1 MTPALIGLVI
11 GAGVIGG
18 RALIAHRRRLASEQR
33 IRSHLPEAIE
43 LLVLLLQSGSTPTAA
58 LRELTDIV
66 HPVLRP
72 AYAGVIHRLDRGQRL
87 ADALIELP
95 RHLGVGARPLMDTI
109 ATADRYGLEL
119 APVLDS
125 LAAEA
130 RAARRRLADAEART
144 LPVKLSFPL
153 VTCILP
159 AFMTTSI
166 VPALAGSLL
175 ALRDLG

>member
-1 MTPALIGLVI
+1 MSLVFIGLVI
-11 GAGVIGG
+11 VAAAVGG
-18 RALIAHRRRLASEQR
+18 RALIASRRRLATER
-33 IRSHLPEAIE
+33 GIRNHLPEAIE
-43 LLVLLLQSGSTPTAA
+43 LLVLLLQSGSTPIAA
-58 LRELTDIV
+58 IRELTDVV

-95 RHLGVGARPLMDTI
+95 HHLGIGARPLVDVI

-125 LAAEA
+125 LAGEA

>member
-1 MTPALIGLVI
+1 MTMVVIGLVI
-11 GAGVIGG
+11 GAAVVGG
-18 RALIAHRRRLASEQR
+18 RILTARRQRLATERR
-33 IRSHLPEAIE
+33 IRNHLPEAIE

-58 LRELTDIV
+58 LRELTDVV

-72 AYAGVIHRLDRGQRL
+72 ACAGVIHRLDRGQRL
-87 ADALIELP
+87 ADALGELP
-95 RHLGVGARPLMDTI
+95 RHLGVGARPLVDTI

-130 RAARRRLADAEART
+130 RAARRRLADADART
-144 LPVKLSFPL
+144 LSVKLSFPL

-166 VPALAGSLL
+166 IPALAGSVL